1 MSSLAPQRR
10 EPGELFGPRFTLF
23 ADMLAV
29 GVAAAVASLPLIT
42 VPTAFAAA
50 CALLRRSIRE
60 DRPVSMGEYVA
71 EFRAHG
77 LRRSVLAGVTVF
89 AAVTLVVL
97 DLALA
102 RAGLPGARPM
112 SWALTAL
119 AATGLVLT
127 LRAAADPEVARGW
140 HPALNRAASRS
151 ATDPTGCALIAAAVG
166 LCVAFLWML
175 PLLALLLPGP
185 LAFAITAVELRGAP
199 PSDTESAGEDLS
211 GQPRATAM
219 DPASRSPAS

>member
-1 MSSLAPQRR
+1 MSSLAQRRR

-42 VPTAFAAA
+42 APTAFAAA
-50 CALLRRSIRE
+50 CAVLRRSIRE

-77 LRRSVLAGVTVF
+77 LRRSLLAGVSVF
-89 AAVTLVVL
+89 AAVTLFVL

-119 AATGLVLT
+119 AATGFVLS
-127 LRAAADPEVARGW
+127 LRAAADPEAARGW
-140 HPALNRAASRS
+140 RPALNRAVTRS
-151 ATDPTGCALIAAAVG
+151 VADPTGCALIAAAVG

-185 LAFAITAVELRGAP
+185 LAFAITAVERRGEP